1 MMSELDP
8 LLPALKTK
16 KEIVVLFLCSGNIVR
31 SPIAEMLMELEI
43 EKRFGRTRVTVTSG
57 ATTYFNDRI
66 MDITKNLLIHAGV
79 PPTRLLQFYPRN
91 IRQYPELL
99 EQADIIIGME
109 STHVRLL
116 PKEYR
121 PKSFTLSELAADEKK
136 NIPDPWGDELSV
148 YQDAFD
154 TIKGYITKL
163 VDRFEKWQLI
173 P

>member
-1 MMSELDP
+1 MNELDE
-8 LLPALKTK
+8 LLSRLRK
-16 KEIVVLFLCSGNIVR
+16 KEKIIVLFLCSGNIVR
-31 SPIAEMLMELEI
+31 SPIAEMLLELEL
-43 EKRFGRTRVTVTSG
+43 EKRFGTTQIKAISA

-66 MDITKNLLIHAGV
+66 MDITKDLLIKAGV
-79 PPTRLLQFYPRN
+79 SPKRLLEFYPRN
-91 IRQYPELL
+91 VRQYPELL
-99 EQADIIIGME
+99 EQADIIVGME

-116 PKEYR
+116 PKQYR
-121 PKSFTLSELAADEKK
+121 SKSFMLSELAADEKI

-154 TIKGYITKL
+154 SIKAYITKL